1 MQVIGTAREGQWAS
15 QCRGIQRPEWG
26 GGHVSASS
34 WEGQIDCMHG
44 TADTCALQECSAPV
58 RGESFR
64 GLFGAMGTGMHIA
77 AEVRKVV
84 DM

>member
-1 MQVIGTAREGQWAS
+1 
-15 QCRGIQRPEWG
+15 
-26 GGHVSASS
+26 
-34 WEGQIDCMHG
+34 MHG